1 MVSNSSLNFK
11 YFLWEAKMEEKWY
24 QGFLKLNEISTWPR
38 LNKQKPAK
46 PYFFYLHKMNGISI
60 NRSNSKEQTVVVQL
74 PMSNIV
80 STQEYIGSDKFCAN
94 VVSWKANSHGNC
106 WWPWR
111 SCSKLT
117 LYDYWFGGRKCIYSK
132 SSLPSNHWGRVTQ
145 SETASLRQPWGSD
158 YTHSFVYSKIGLHRV
173 EYS

>member
-1 MVSNSSLNFK
+1 MVYNSFLNFR
-11 YFLWEAKMEEKWY
+11 YFLWEAKTERKLY
-24 QGFLKLNEISTWPR
+24 QAFLKLNEISTWPH

-60 NRSNSKEQTVVVQL
+60 NRSNSKEQAVVVQL

-80 STQEYIGSDKFCAN
+80 STQEYIGRDKFCAN

-132 SSLPSNHWGRVTQ
+132 SSLPSNHWGTIPQ
-145 SETASLRQPWGSD
+145 SEIASLMELWGQIIC
-158 YTHSFVYSKIGLHRV
+158 TALCCCCC
-173 EYS
+173 